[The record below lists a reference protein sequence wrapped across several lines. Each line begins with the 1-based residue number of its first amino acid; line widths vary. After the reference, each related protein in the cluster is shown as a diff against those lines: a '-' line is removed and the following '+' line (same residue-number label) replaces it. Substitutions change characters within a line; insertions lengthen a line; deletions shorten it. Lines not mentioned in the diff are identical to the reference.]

1 LEQGKVIDLLPDR
14 DADTLAEWLKA
25 HPTIFDPY
33 RAYVHQCWQE
43 GCQNMAQ
50 IYREIKGLGFVG
62 SYGTV
67 YGFYRE
73 LE

>member
-1 LEQGKVIDLLPDR
+1 
-14 DADTLAEWLKA
+14 
-25 HPTIFDPY
+25 
-33 RAYVHQCWQE
+33 
-43 GCQNMAQ
+43 MAQ

-73 LE
+73 